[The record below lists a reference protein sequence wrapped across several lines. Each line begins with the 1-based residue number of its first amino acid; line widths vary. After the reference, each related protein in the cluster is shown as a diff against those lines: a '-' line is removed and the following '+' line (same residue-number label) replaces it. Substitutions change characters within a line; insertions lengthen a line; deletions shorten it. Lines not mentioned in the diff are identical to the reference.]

1 MKFVGPH
8 VSAAGGVENAP
19 LNAAKLEATAFGLFT
34 RNQRQWIAKPLTS
47 ESIERFKANMTECGF
62 TANTVLPHDSY
73 LINVGSPDDE
83 LWKKSLDALI
93 DELERVE
100 QLGLR
105 YLNFHPGSH
114 VNRLSEE
121 ECLERIAR
129 AMNIAIE
136 RTRTAVLVIEG
147 TAGQGSN
154 VGNTFEHLKTLID
167 LSSDPDRVGVCLDT
181 CHMFAAGYDIRTPK
195 AYETTMGEFDRVV
208 GMKWLRGMHL
218 NDSKVELGSRKDR
231 HHSIGRGLLGFEAFR
246 LIMNDPRLDGIPIIL
261 ETIDDTVWAQ
271 EVALLR
277 GLEGKKRV
285 PRDFAPPDPPESQ

>member
-34 RNQRQWIAKPLTS
+34 KNQRQWIAKPLTS

-73 LINVGSPDDE
+73 LINVGSPDDD